1 MQLLFVVHVL
11 FVSGSSL
18 VINISENYYRLY
30 IQTRP
35 SITTKSSLGI
45 NIKARSY
52 DKFKLICEQRK
63 FRKNNAA

>member
-45 NIKARSY
+45 NI
-52 DKFKLICEQRK
+52 
-63 FRKNNAA
+63 